1 MQLTPLMRQYKE
13 IKDQH
18 PDVLLFFRVGDF
30 YELFEQDAVLAA
42 RLLDIT
48 LTSRPEASYPQGRM
62 PMAGVPVRSVELYVA
77 RLLSKGY
84 SVAICEQVGVV
95 GAEKGPVERQ

>member
-1 MQLTPLMRQYKE
+1 MRQYRETKE
-13 IKDQH
+13 QH

-30 YELFEQDAVLAA
+30 YELFEDDAVLAA

-48 LTSRPEASYPQGRM
+48 LTSRPEANYTQGRM

-77 RLLSKGY
+77 KLLGKGY
-84 SVAICEQVGVV
+84 SVAICEQVGIV
-95 GAEKGPVERQ
+95 GAEKGPVERQVA